1 MAWLCEALRAL
12 VQPDSQWFNWRFGS
26 KIHYIQKGRTGP
38 RVLLVHGFGVGSFQ
52 FIPLMDQL
60 AEDHQVWA
68 LDLLGQGLSWPSAEA
83 LTGAQSHASHSF
95 RIIPCYLSRL
105 SCFASCSLMRC

>member
-1 MAWLCEALRAL
+1 MHAALYDAQRLRLSKKVSSAL
-12 VQPDSQWFNWRFGS
+12 VRYSLYR
-26 KIHYIQKGRTGP
+26 QKGRSGP
-38 RVLLVHGFGVGSFQ
+38 RILLVHGFGVGSFQ

-83 LTGAQSHASHSF
+83 LAGAH
-95 RIIPCYLSRL
+95 
-105 SCFASCSLMRC
+105 